1 MITLNGHEVKVGD
14 RLWSALVGDWVLVT
28 SLRENGG
35 VEVYPISALLE
46 RTGESLTYTQK
57 GQYFDGGCQVLFWDK
72 IELGPPPPKPK
83 RKVKKWHALIKVVN
97 GSYGLSQEYYSSLGE
112 AQAHYATIWRQAIR
126 LIPETEQEFD
136 E

>member
-35 VEVYPISALLE
+35 VEVYPISVLLE
-46 RTGESLTYTQK
+46 RTGESFTYTQK

-72 IELGPPPPKPK
+72 IELGPQPPKPK
-83 RKVKKWHALIKVVN
+83 RKVKKYRALLRFDKKFE
-97 GSYGLSQEYYSSLGE
+97 LSTISFTTSEE
-112 AQAHYATIWRQAIR
+112 ANRCFFGDYNFVC